1 MVAFIV
7 IGNANITRIRRV
19 FHEPAAAVPLLF
31 IRHRRRFKRNSLIRP
46 RLSESIVRFVFRLKR
61 GPELLGHALAGIGHA
76 VASARH
82 SVSAT
87 ANCAVNHDKTPPP
100 RLIAGVF
107 AERFPE
113 SALLLPIHFRRQ
125 RRRNR
130 IAGILMLQL
139 CFPRI
144 SDELIRMLFRPALGK
159 TLVCI
164 LVADYETRFR
174 VKLQDAAKPR
184 TERIEIPCA
193 VRTLIFKPIETLNSV
208 KMQSHRRAL
217 ADNRLACRIRY
228 HFTLHHR
235 VRREC
240 LAVRFD
246 SRQKPAIDNLR
257 IGRFRLCRQ
266 FRRRK
271 SAAAVFHEVAVLGI
285 LFRRRHL
292 FHDIA
297 VASPRNHIRSAMFVR
312 RKPCGII
319 KTQFFPTFTQYARRF
334 CFFCR

>member
-1 MVAFIV
+1 
-7 IGNANITRIRRV
+7 
-19 FHEPAAAVPLLF
+19 
-31 IRHRRRFKRNSLIRP
+31 
-46 RLSESIVRFVFRLKR
+46 
-61 GPELLGHALAGIGHA
+61 
-76 VASARH
+76 
-82 SVSAT
+82 
-87 ANCAVNHDKTPPP
+87 
-100 RLIAGVF
+100 
-107 AERFPE
+107 
-113 SALLLPIHFRRQ
+113 
-125 RRRNR
+125 
-130 IAGILMLQL
+130 MLEI

-144 SDELIRMLFRPALGK
+144 SDELIRIFLRPALGK

-164 LVADYETRFR
+164 LIADYETRFR
-174 VKLQDAAKPR
+174 VKLQNSAKPR
-184 TERIEIPCA
+184 TERIEIPCP
-193 VRTLIFKPIETLNSV
+193 VRTLIFKPIEALNSV
-208 KMQSHRRAL
+208 KMESHRGAL
-217 ADNRLACRIRY
+217 ADNRLACRIRH

-266 FRRRK
+266 FRRRE
-271 SAAAVFHEVAVLGI
+271 SAAAVFHKVAVFRI

-292 FHDIA
+292 FYDIA
-297 VASPRNHIRSAMFVR
+297 VTSPGNHIRATVFVR